1 MLLTQET
8 TTQAANLRVFDVS
21 QNLPSRHTYSHRRGY
36 PRAEGRT
43 VEAKWMLKFHYPAAC
58 SSVDDFHVVRS
69 RIAKECLNPG
79 IECFDCERLKVT
91 IK

>member
-1 MLLTQET
+1 
-8 TTQAANLRVFDVS
+8 
-21 QNLPSRHTYSHRRGY
+21 
-36 PRAEGRT
+36 
-43 VEAKWMLKFHYPAAC
+43 MLKFHYPAAC

-91 IK
+91 KK